1 MSKQSTEQA
10 IPPDATEQSEK
21 AQTET
26 QGSYV
31 NPRQAAMEAIAT
43 QRRESLA
50 ADGVDTGQMGDALT
64 GPVEKAD
71 PADPA
76 KGEGE
81 ASDEQLATQL
91 ALDERPV
98 VAETRVK
105 VKVDGQEIELPLSEV
120 VKSYQKD
127 ATASKRLQ
135 EATRL
140 LSLAEQKANKVAQS
154 AQPENNSLQP
164 ADDDARKARRSQLK
178 GAFSKLYE
186 GDEDGAAEA
195 MDRLF
200 EQGATAT
207 QQVIDPEQITARVIE
222 QLAVKSAYQEVQS
235 DYPELFLDT
244 ERGVVLGKETHS
256 RMVAKVALGLA
267 SDQALQESAEEVA
280 KLFGI
285 EKKGRQQTEPQ
296 RTARDTK
303 LERKAALDHPESAN
317 VAAGNTLA
325 PAEAPNVSAVIAE
338 MARGRLG
345 QSLGTR

>member
-1 MSKQSTEQA
+1 MNQKSTEQA
-10 IPPDATEQSEK
+10 IPSDATDQSDV
-21 AQTET
+21 ET
-26 QGSYV
+26 QQAVADYV
-31 NPRQAAMEAIAT
+31 SPRLAAMEAIAT

-50 ADGVDTGQMGDALT
+50 ADGVDTSQMGEA
-64 GPVEKAD
+64 GSEKTD
-71 PADPA
+71 PAVET
-76 KGEGE
+76 K
-81 ASDEQLATQL
+81 DEQLAAQL
-91 ALDERPV
+91 AQDERLV
-98 VAETRVK
+98 TAETRVK

-164 ADDDARKARRSQLK
+164 AEDDARKARRSQLK

-207 QQVIDPEQITARVIE
+207 QQVIDPDQITAKVIE

-285 EKKGRQQTEPQ
+285 EKKGRQQTEHQ

-303 LERKAALDHPESAN
+303 LERKAALDHPEAAN
-317 VAAGNTLA
+317 VAAGNTLS